1 MRLDSKVHGTL
12 IKNKDG
18 REIPED
24 ELIVVRPADNAV
36 PEMLVFYRNLLV
48 KQGASEQQ
56 VAAVLDL
63 ELRVHEW
70 RRSHPDC
77 CKSLRP
83 KVVDVQSGEL
93 QT

>member
-1 MRLDSKVHGTL
+1 
-12 IKNKDG
+12 
-18 REIPED
+18 
-24 ELIVVRPADNAV
+24 
-36 PEMLVFYRNLLV
+36 MLVFYRNLLV